1 ALLSGLVVFRLFP
14 RGFSG
19 RDLRDHW
26 APLLG
31 KAPDDMTM
39 GQMGYHLRRL
49 RLHGLIER
57 IHGTHRYRVTRQGT
71 RAALFCTR
79 VYDRLLRPGFAVI
92 TPEEAWDD
100 SELRRGF
107 DQPDETIRRWIEREK
122 VPA

>member
-1 ALLSGLVVFRLFP
+1 
-14 RGFSG
+14 
-19 RDLRDHW
+19 
-26 APLLG
+26 
-31 KAPDDMTM
+31 MTM

-57 IHGTHRYRVTRQGT
+57 TPGTHRYRVTRQGG

-79 VYDRLLRPGFAVI
+79 IYNRILRPGLALI
-92 TPEEAWDD
+92 TPEEARDD

-107 DQPDETIRRWIEREK
+107 GQLDAAIERWIEREK